1 MPLSQLTLPRH
12 PLHPLAPREAPTLDL
27 VLIGTGVV
35 GGHLLE
41 LLARR
46 GADENPRLR
55 LVAVANSRHQIVDA
69 AGLDPFRAKAAL
81 RDGDALDLA
90 QLRAQGAALANP
102 VLVDCTSAE
111 SVVDAY
117 AAFADAGFS
126 IATPNKKLAS
136 GPLPRLRKVQS
147 ALSRRGL
154 AFRNETNVG
163 AGLPVL
169 STLRDLIAGGDSV
182 TRVEGLLSGSLSFL
196 CGLLEDGMRF
206 SEAVLEAK
214 RLGFT
219 EPDPR
224 DDLSC
229 LDMAR
234 KALILHRELGGEA
247 ELEDAEVE
255 SLLPPSFDASGRTE
269 TFLARCHE
277 LDSAF
282 AARVAD
288 LKATGKALRVVAE
301 ADPAGARVRVRA
313 LGPDHPLRALR
324 DGENALAFH
333 TEAYRER
340 PLVVRG
346 YGAGAAV
353 TAIGLLADLLKI
365 GARP

>member
-1 MPLSQLTLPRH
+1 MNLSLLAH
-12 PLHPLAPREAPTLDL
+12 PLHPPAPAQAATLDL
-27 VLIGTGVV
+27 VLIGTGTV
-35 GGHLLE
+35 GGQLLD

-46 GADENPRLR
+46 GPEARPRIR
-55 LVAVANSRHQIVDA
+55 LAAVANSRRQIADPS
-69 AGLDPFRAKAAL
+69 GLDPDSSKSAL
-81 RDGDALDLA
+81 QDGDPLDPA
-90 QLRAQGAALANP
+90 KLRALGAVLHNP

-117 AAFADAGFS
+117 ASFAEHGFS

-136 GPLPRLRKVQS
+136 GPLPRLRKVQA
-147 ALSRRGL
+147 ALTRRGR

-169 STLRDLIAGGDSV
+169 STLRDLAAGGDEIA
-182 TRVEGLLSGSLSFL
+182 RVEGILSGSLSFL
-196 CGLLEDGMRF
+196 CGRLEDGVPF
-206 SEAVLEAK
+206 SEALLEAK

-224 DDLSC
+224 DDLSG

-234 KALILHRELGGEA
+234 KALILHRELGGHG
-247 ELEDAEVE
+247 ELDGVAVE
-255 SLLPPSFDASGRTE
+255 SLLPETFDASGRVDA
-269 TFLARCHE
+269 FLARCRE
-277 LDSAF
+277 LDAPLR
-282 AARVAD
+282 ARVAS
-288 LKATGKALRVVAE
+288 LEARGEALRVVAE
-301 ADPAGARVRVRA
+301 ADAHGARVRVRA
-313 LGPDHPLRALR
+313 LEAGHPLRALR

-333 TEAYRER
+333 SAAYRDR

-365 GARP
+365 EARP

>member
-1 MPLSQLTLPRH
+1 MLSPSPTH
-12 PLHPLAPREAPTLDL
+12 PLHPPTPRESPTLDL

-35 GGHLLE
+35 GGRLLE

-46 GADENPRLR
+46 DGGELPRLR
-55 LVAVANSRHQIVDA
+55 LAAAANSRHQIVNA
-69 AGLDPFRAKAAL
+69 TGLDPSSVKAAL
-81 RDGDALDLA
+81 RHGEPLDLA
-90 QLRAQGAALANP
+90 RLRALGAALTNP

-117 AAFADAGFS
+117 AAFAEAGFS

-136 GPLPRLRKVQS
+136 GPRPRFQKVS
-147 ALSRRGL
+147 AALKRRGL

-169 STLRDLIAGGDSV
+169 STLRDLLAGGDRV
-182 TRVEGLLSGSLSFL
+182 IRVEGLLSGSLSFL

-234 KALILHRELGGEA
+234 KALILHRELGGTC

-255 SLLPPSFDASGRTE
+255 GVLPHDFDTRGRTE
-269 TFLARCHE
+269 VFLARCKE
-277 LDSAF
+277 LDAAFSA
-282 AARVAD
+282 RLTD
-288 LKATGKALRVVAE
+288 LKAKGKTLRVVAE
-301 ADPAGARVRVRA
+301 ADRECARVRVRA
-313 LGPDHPLRALR
+313 LDPDHPLRALR

>member
-1 MPLSQLTLPRH
+1 M
-12 PLHPLAPREAPTLDL
+12 DL
-27 VLIGTGVV
+27 VLVGTGAV
-35 GGHLLE
+35 GGHFLE

-46 GADENPRLR
+46 GKGATPLIRLA
-55 LVAVANSRHQIVDA
+55 AVANSRRQVVA
-69 AGLDPFRAKAAL
+69 TAGLDPASAKASL
-81 RDGDALDLA
+81 LDGEALDLA
-90 QLRAQGAALANP
+90 RLRAHAAALPNP

-117 AAFADAGFS
+117 AAFAEAGFS

-147 ALSRRGL
+147 ALARRRL

-169 STLRDLIAGGDSV
+169 STLRDLTAGGDTV
-182 TRVEGLLSGSLSFL
+182 ARVEGILSGSLSFL
-196 CGLLEDGMRF
+196 CGLLEDGTPF

-214 RLGFT
+214 RLGYT

-224 DDLSC
+224 DDLSS

-234 KALILHRELGGEA
+234 KALILHRELGGLS
-247 ELEDAEVE
+247 ELSEMEVE
-255 SLLPPSFDASGRTE
+255 SLLPVSFDAGGRTDA
-269 TFLARCHE
+269 FLSRCRE
-277 LDSAF
+277 LDAPF
-282 AARVAD
+282 KARVEA
-288 LKATGKALRVVAE
+288 LKARGEALRVISE
-301 ADPAGARVRVRA
+301 ADAAGARVRVRA
-313 LGPDHPLRALR
+313 LGPDHPLRGLR

-333 TEAYRER
+333 SEAYRAR

>member
-1 MPLSQLTLPRH
+1 MPLPSLAP
-12 PLHPLAPREAPTLDL
+12 PLHPRTRALAPTLDL

-46 GADENPRLR
+46 GEACPRVR
-55 LVAVANSRHQIVDA
+55 LAAVANSRHQILDPT
-69 AGLDPFRAKAAL
+69 GLDAGSAKARLQHGDPLDLAAL
-81 RDGDALDLA
+81 RAL
-90 QLRAQGAALANP
+90 GAALSNP
-102 VLVDCTSAE
+102 VLLDCTSAE
-111 SVVDAY
+111 SIVDAY
-117 AAFADAGFS
+117 AAFAEAGFS

-147 ALSRRGL
+147 ALARRGL

-169 STLRDLIAGGDSV
+169 STLRDLREGGDEV
-182 TRVEGLLSGSLSFL
+182 ARVEGILSGSLSFL
-196 CGLLEDGMRF
+196 CGLLEDGTPF

-224 DDLSC
+224 DDLSS

-234 KALILHRELGGEA
+234 KALILHRELGGVS
-247 ELEDAEVE
+247 ELAGAEVE
-255 SLLPPSFDASGRTE
+255 SLLPASFDASGRTDA
-269 TFLARCHE
+269 FLARCRE
-277 LDSAF
+277 LDAPF
-282 AARVAD
+282 KARVAA
-288 LKATGKALRVVAE
+288 LKAKGEALRAVAE
-301 ADPAGARVRVRA
+301 ADAQGARVKIRA
-313 LGPDHPLRALR
+313 LRMDHPLRAVR

-333 TEAYRER
+333 TAAYRER

>member
-1 MPLSQLTLPRH
+1 MPLSLLAH
-12 PLHPLAPREAPTLDL
+12 PLHPPAPAEAPALDL
-27 VLIGTGVV
+27 VVVGAGLV
-35 GGHLLE
+35 GGHLLD
-41 LLARR
+41 LLSRR
-46 GADENPRLR
+46 DGDAHPRIR
-55 LVAVANSRHQIVDA
+55 LAAVANSRRQIADP
-69 AGLDPFRAKAAL
+69 AGLDPASAKTALQRGGPLDLTAL
-81 RDGDALDLA
+81 RELGAG
-90 QLRAQGAALANP
+90 LRNP

-117 AAFADAGFS
+117 AAFAEAGFS

-136 GPLPRLRKVQS
+136 GPLPRLRKVQG
-147 ALSRRGL
+147 ALARRGL

-169 STLRDLIAGGDSV
+169 STLRDLRTGGDEV
-182 TRVEGLLSGSLSFL
+182 ARVEGILSGSLSFL
-196 CGLLEDGMRF
+196 CGLLEDGVPF
-206 SEAVLEAK
+206 SEAVMEAK

-224 DDLSC
+224 DDLSS

-234 KALILHRELGGEA
+234 KALILHRELGGAIELGEA
-247 ELEDAEVE
+247 AVE
-255 SLLPPSFDASGRTE
+255 SLLPGTFDASGRTE
-269 TFLARCHE
+269 TFLARCKE
-277 LDSAF
+277 LDAPF
-282 AARVAD
+282 AARIAA
-288 LKATGKALRVVAE
+288 LKAKGEALRVVAE
-301 ADPAGARVRVRA
+301 ADAQGARVRVRE

-333 TEAYRER
+333 TAAYRER
-340 PLVVRG
+340 PLLVRG

>member
-1 MPLSQLTLPRH
+1 MPSSLLAH
-12 PLHPLAPREAPTLDL
+12 PLLPPQPAQAPGLDL

-46 GADENPRLR
+46 EGGASPRLR
-55 LVAVANSRHQIVDA
+55 LAAVANSRRMILDA
-69 AGLDPFRAKAAL
+69 SGLDPRAAQAGL
-81 RDGDALDLA
+81 RSGEALDLTR
-90 QLRAQGAALANP
+90 LRALGAVLGNP

-117 AAFADAGFS
+117 AAFAEAGFS
-126 IATPNKKLAS
+126 IATPNKKLAA
-136 GPLPRLRKVQS
+136 GPLPRLRKVHS
-147 ALSRRGL
+147 ALARRGL

-169 STLRDLIAGGDSV
+169 STLRDLRAGGDTV
-182 TRVEGLLSGSLSFL
+182 IRIEGILSGSLSFL
-196 CGLLEDGMRF
+196 CGRLEDGAPF
-206 SEAVLEAK
+206 SEAVQEA
-214 RLGFT
+214 RREGFT

-234 KALILHRELGGEA
+234 KALILHRELGGA
-247 ELEDAEVE
+247 SELQDIEVE
-255 SLLPPSFDASGRTE
+255 GLLPPGFGANGRAE
-269 TFLARCHE
+269 AFLARCHE
-277 LDSAF
+277 LDAAF
-282 AARVAD
+282 AARVAE
-288 LKATGKALRVVAE
+288 LGRKGEALRVVAE
-301 ADPAGARVRVRA
+301 ADRHGARVRVRA
-313 LGPDHPLRALR
+313 LGPGHPLRALR

-346 YGAGAAV
+346 FGAGAAV

-365 GARP
+365 GPRP